1 MICKNFTN
9 WCTLILLG
17 VFPFQNRLK
26 ITHSGKYNVFKKYF
40 RKFFKNIQTSLKVVR
55 IIMCGNKLF
64 NIINMQKE
72 SPNDNHAE
80 INVLKFFL
88 VRNFNVLTFFPF
100 SFRKSFLFPSFARER
115 YTDKLTM
122 VLSWCC
128 PAMNAVA
135 FANICDQGNSSPG
148 IVHPKSSRGLYTL
161 CR

>member
-1 MICKNFTN
+1 MICKHFTN

-26 ITHSGKYNVFKKYF
+26 ITHSGKYNTFKKYF
-40 RKFFKNIQTSLKVVR
+40 RKFFKNIQTSLKAVR

-88 VRNFNVLTFFPF
+88 VRNFNVLTFF
-100 SFRKSFLFPSFARER
+100 FRFHLGSHFFFHHLLGNFIQTSLLWCYHDVVQPWMLLHSQTFVTKE
-115 YTDKLTM
+115 T
-122 VLSWCC
+122 VL
-128 PAMNAVA
+128 
-135 FANICDQGNSSPG
+135 QE
-148 IVHPKSSRGLYTL
+148 
-161 CR
+161 